1 VLWPC
6 TGDSR
11 EWFVSQMGTDN
22 PECGTTLHTAC
33 RRLDIA
39 AHSRRCFTHRPGILA
54 LPAALLPRCQC
65 WRAGIRAPVSD
76 NNVIK
81 RLRQT
86 DDQLW
91 GGCSRRHCEVC
102 FEVAQRYDDWRWPGG
117 RRLSCNRLQLTPDW
131 INHLHN
137 AHLPL
142 TAHAHEA
149 HQLDVFR
156 AFAVQSD
163 DVAE

>member
-1 VLWPC
+1 MVCLSDGYWQPRVWH
-6 TGDSR
+6 DSPHSMSSSR
-11 EWFVSQMGTDN
+11 HRCPFR
-22 PECGTTLHTAC
+22 A
-33 RRLDIA
+33 
-39 AHSRRCFTHRPGILA
+39 SRRCFTHRPGILA